1 MLEAISKSSA
11 WSHGNNGDAR
21 ERGTEDKIIRRRNG
35 QVPSKEGRKAKGI
48 INHDEQGRRKMEKLS
63 KRAKKKSEKERFHR
77 TASGRSGRSFLS
89 VATIISSFQAIV

>member
-21 ERGTEDKIIRRRNG
+21 ERGTEDKIIIRRNG

-63 KRAKKKSEKERFHR
+63 KRAKKSQRKRGS
-77 TASGRSGRSFLS
+77 TAQPPGVPEEASCQSRRLFPASK
-89 VATIISSFQAIV
+89 Q